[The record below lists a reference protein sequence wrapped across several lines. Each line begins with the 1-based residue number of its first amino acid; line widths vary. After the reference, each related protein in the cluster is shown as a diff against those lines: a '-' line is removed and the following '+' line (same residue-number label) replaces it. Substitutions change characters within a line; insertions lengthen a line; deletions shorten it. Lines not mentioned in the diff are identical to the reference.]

1 MNTVSKKMKGLT
13 VSVAGAAL
21 LGLFTLPTPAQA
33 GFEWTP
39 PPAQVAEP
47 ALMPA
52 EAAPVVPEETAGPL
66 TPDPDSAAPVV
77 PVSEAMPLQS
87 NDLPVPDSQASE
99 PAAVAPQPAE
109 KAVVQ
114 PENVAKPSQSS
125 IASSDLDMSPVQ
137 GFGKDLP
144 LAIALRQIAPAQYAY
159 RFEQGV
165 SAGQKV
171 SWQGGKPWP
180 HVLSDMLAESGL
192 QVVIVGNVISVQ
204 RSGTP
209 TAEAPAE
216 KSVEAEQAMAAPA
229 ADRVEEPPA
238 QASAKE
244 TSDDLPV
251 PRTAYVPGSVSA
263 PEASGAPTN
272 IQTEAQAAEA
282 TELQAVD
289 EVPVPTVV
297 AAADKTAPVV
307 DIQNTRRWEAEP
319 GRTLRETLEKWSSS
333 AGTEI
338 EWMSPYDYPVEH
350 AFVFNGKFDDA
361 VESLLALYSRE
372 TPRPRGRLYPNL
384 PTGPSVLMVN

>member
-21 LGLFTLPTPAQA
+21 LGLFTLPAPAQA

-39 PPAQVAEP
+39 PPAQVAAP
-47 ALMPA
+47 AIMPA
-52 EAAPVVPEETAGPL
+52 EAAPVVPEETTGPL
-66 TPDPDSAAPVV
+66 TPDPDAAAPVV

-87 NDLPVPDSQASE
+87 NDLPVPESQASE
-99 PAAVAPQPAE
+99 SAAIVSKPAE
-109 KAVVQ
+109 KTVVQ
-114 PENVAKPSQSS
+114 PEPVAKPSQPT
-125 IASSDLDMSPVQ
+125 ASSDLDMSPVQ

-209 TAEAPAE
+209 TADAPAE
-216 KSVEAEQAMAAPA
+216 KSVEAEQAMAAPV
-229 ADRVEEPPA
+229 ADKVEEPA
-238 QASAKE
+238 QAPAKE

-251 PRTAYVPGSVSA
+251 PRTAYVPGSASA

-272 IQTEAQAAEA
+272 IQTEAQVAEA
-282 TELQAVD
+282 TELQAAD
-289 EVPVPTVV
+289 EVPVATV
-297 AAADKTAPVV
+297 AAPTDKVAPVV
-307 DIQNTRRWEAEP
+307 DIQSSRRWEAEP

-333 AGTEI
+333 AGAEI